1 MTKIEIP
8 VPPTIRYLSEWPD
21 LLNLIPGNKVIINKR
36 KTGCGGTTL
45 FLEASQPLI
54 LVSPRVNLLYSKHAQ
69 YPNTHLFRQKDDS
82 RSVETLKKN
91 LGNYYSICTGPLP
104 FSGMKKISPIVLVT
118 VDSYKYVAEQL
129 SHMGVLQEFTVLVDE
144 FQELM
149 SDSKFKGATEIEF
162 LHNLHGLK
170 KIVYLSAT
178 PIPEPYIEQM
188 DDFADV
194 DYTYDLIWDPSV
206 MEVSRLQSIPYK
218 KGETARSICVK
229 VIKDFQNN
237 GYFARK
243 RIGGVTVKS
252 IEAVFFINEVAT
264 ILQIIKDASL
274 DPNDVNVLC
283 SVSNKRIPELTKMG
297 VHVGELATDKDNP
310 VNRTFTFCTR
320 ASFSGVDFYSNSA
333 MTYIFSDGV
342 LDWHT
347 HDLIIDVPQIL
358 GRQRLDKNPFWKDAV
373 LFYRPQSKVET
384 MKEAATRIQQKEDNS
399 INWINNFNA
408 CDDKTKLMLADG
420 IRKRDPKKK
429 YDDDYVDI
437 VDDTV
442 NGGFVVKLNY
452 LVRNVEIRDY
462 QLAAFVYSSP
472 IYLLSTLDSSDAIS
486 VTSTAHVSS
495 SDSPELDTFRQNFFK
510 TERFSDRMK
519 AYAEFRKAHSDMSE
533 LLYQDTF
540 IDFRYHDYFD
550 TLGPDTIDNL
560 NYKEADIEQAYRV
573 ISNTGKILTAC
584 RSRFV
589 SGGKYTLKEIKEGM
603 QEIYNALGLSQRA
616 KAVDIEKYLDVDKK
630 QITSSTTKKREL
642 YYVIK

>member
-1 MTKIEIP
+1 MKKIEIP
-8 VPPTIRYLSEWPD
+8 VPPSIRYLSEWPE
-21 LLNLIPGNKVIINKR
+21 LLKLLHGSKVIINKR

-45 FLEASQPLI
+45 YLNSNEPLI
-54 LVSPRVNLLYSKHAQ
+54 LVSPRVNLLYSKHLQ
-69 YPNTHLFRQKDDS
+69 YPKTHLFRQKDDS
-82 RSVETLKKN
+82 RTVETLKEK
-91 LGNYYSICTGPLP
+91 LGNYYNICTNPIP
-104 FSGMKKISPIVLVT
+104 FPGMKKITPIVLVT

-129 SHMGVLQEFTVLVDE
+129 SHMGVLHEFTVLVDE

-149 SDSKFKGATEIEF
+149 SDSKFKGTTEIEF
-162 LHNLHGLK
+162 LHNLRGLK
-170 KIVYLSAT
+170 KIIYLSAT

-194 DYTYDLIWDPSV
+194 DLYYDLAWNPKA
-206 MEVSRLQSIPYK
+206 MTPSRLHSIPYK

-229 VIKDFQNN
+229 VIKDFQKN

-243 RIGGVTVKS
+243 RIEGVTVNS
-252 IEAVFFINEVAT
+252 LEAVFFVNEVAT
-264 ILQIIKDASL
+264 ILQVIKDAGL

-297 VHVGELATDKDNP
+297 VHVGELCTDEENP

-347 HDLIIDVPQIL
+347 HDIIIDVPQIL
-358 GRQRLDKNPFWKDAV
+358 GRQRLDRNPFWKDAV
-373 LFYRPQSKVET
+373 LFYRPQSKVEA
-384 MKEAATRIQQKEDNS
+384 MEHAAARIQQKVDNS
-399 INWINNFNA
+399 ISWIEKFNA
-408 CDDKTKLMLADG
+408 CDDSTKLMLADG
-420 IRKRDPKKK
+420 IRNRDPKKK
-429 YDDDYVDI
+429 YDNDYVDI

-442 NGGFVVKLNY
+442 NGGFVAKLNY

-472 IYLLSTLDSSDAIS
+472 IYLLATLDSSDAIS

-495 SDSPELDTFRQNFFK
+495 SESTELDAFRQNFFK
-510 TERFSDRMK
+510 TERFSDRMR
-519 AYAEFRKAHSDMSE
+519 AYAEFRKAHSEMSE

-540 IDFRYHDYFD
+540 IDFRYHDDFD
-550 TLGPDTIDNL
+550 TLGPDKLDKL
-560 NYKEADIEQAYRV
+560 NYKEADIEQAYKV
-573 ISNTGKILTAC
+573 LSSTGEIITAC
-584 RSRFV
+584 HSRFV
-589 SGGKYTLKEIKEGM
+589 SGGKYTLKEVKEGL
-603 QEIYNALGLSQRA
+603 QEIYDSLGLQQRA
-616 KAVDIEKYLDVDKK
+616 KAVDIEKYLVVEKK
-630 QITSSTTKKREL
+630 QFTSPTSKKREL

>member
-1 MTKIEIP
+1 MTKIEIS

-54 LVSPRVNLLYSKHAQ
+54 LVSPRVNLLYSKHLQ

-91 LGNYYSICTGPLP
+91 LGNYYSICTNPLP
-104 FSGMKKISPIVLVT
+104 FPGMKKITPIVLVT

-129 SHMGVLQEFTVLVDE
+129 SHMGVLQEFIVLVDE

-178 PIPEPYIEQM
+178 PTPEPYIEQM

-194 DYTYDLIWDPSV
+194 DYYYDLIWDPSV

-218 KGETARSICVK
+218 KKETARSICVK
-229 VIKDFQNN
+229 VIKDFQKN

-252 IEAVFFINEVAT
+252 LEAVFFINEVAT
-264 ILQIIKDASL
+264 ILQIIKDAGL

-297 VHVGELATDKDNP
+297 VHVGELATDRDNP

-320 ASFSGVDFYSNSA
+320 ASFSGVDFYSCSA

-358 GRQRLDKNPFWKDAV
+358 GRQRLDRNPFWKDAI

-399 INWINNFNA
+399 VNWINNFNA

-442 NGGFVVKLNY
+442 NGGFVAKLNY
-452 LVRNVEIRDY
+452 LVRNVEIRDF

-472 IYLLSTLDSSDAIS
+472 ILLLSTLDSSDAIS

-495 SDSPELDTFRQNFFK
+495 SDSPELDTFRQSFFK
-510 TERFSDRMK
+510 TERFSDRMR
-519 AYAEFRKAHSDMSE
+519 AYAEFRKAHSEMSE

-540 IDFRYHDYFD
+540 IDFRFHDYFD
-550 TLGPDTIDNL
+550 TLGPDTIDKL

-573 ISNTGKILTAC
+573 ISNTGKIITAC
-584 RSRFV
+584 HSRFV
-589 SGGKYTLKEIKEGM
+589 SGGRYSLKEVKEGM
-603 QEIYNALGLSQRA
+603 QEIYDALGLSQRA

-630 QITSSTTKKREL
+630 QITSPSTKKREL

>member
-1 MTKIEIP
+1 MKKTEIP
-8 VPPTIRYLSEWPD
+8 VPTSIRYLSEWPD
-21 LLNLIPGNKVIINKR
+21 LLNLIPGSKIIINKR

-45 FLEASQPLI
+45 FLKSDLPLI
-54 LVSPRVNLLYSKHAQ
+54 LVSPRVNLLYSKHLQ
-69 YPNTHLFRQKDDS
+69 FPNTHLFRQKDDS
-82 RSVETLKKN
+82 RTVDTLKKN
-91 LGNYYSICTGPLP
+91 LGTYYTICTGPLP
-104 FSGMKKISPIVLVT
+104 FPGMKKITPIVLVT

-129 SHMGVLQEFTVLVDE
+129 SQMGVLQEFIVLVDE

-149 SDSKFKGATEIEF
+149 SDSKFKGTTEIEF
-162 LHNLHGLK
+162 LHNLRGLK
-170 KIVYLSAT
+170 KIIYLSAT

-206 MEVSRLQSIPYK
+206 MEVSRLQSTPYK

-229 VIKDFQNN
+229 VIKEFQQN

-243 RIGGVTVKS
+243 KISGVTVKS
-252 IEAVFFINEVAT
+252 LEAVFFVNEVAT
-264 ILQIIKDASL
+264 ILQVIKDAKL

-297 VHVGELATDKDNP
+297 VHVGELCTDEENP

-347 HDLIIDVPQIL
+347 HDIIIDVPQIL
-358 GRQRLDKNPFWKDAV
+358 GRQRLDRNPFWKDAV

-384 MKEAATRIQQKEDNS
+384 MEKAAARIQQKVDNS
-399 INWINNFNA
+399 INWIKKFNA
-408 CDDKTKLMLADG
+408 CDDSMKLMLADG

-442 NGGFVVKLNY
+442 NGGFVAKLNY

-462 QLAAFVYSSP
+462 QLAAFVYSNP
-472 IYLLSTLDSSDAIS
+472 IYLLATLDSSEAIS

-519 AYAEFRKAHSDMSE
+519 AYAEFRKDHSDMSE
-533 LLYQDTF
+533 LLYQDSF

-550 TLGPDTIDNL
+550 TLGPDILDKL
-560 NYKEADIEQAYRV
+560 NYKEADIEQAYQV
-573 ISNTGKILTAC
+573 LSSTGKILTAC

-589 SGGKYTLKEIKEGM
+589 SGGKYTLKEVKEAM
-603 QEIYNALGLSQRA
+603 QEIYDSLGLQQRA
-616 KAVDIEKYLDVDKK
+616 KAVDIEKYLDVEKK
-630 QITSSTTKKREL
+630 QLTSPATKKREL

>member
-1 MTKIEIP
+1 MKKIEIP
-8 VPPTIRYLSEWPD
+8 IPPSIRYLSEWPD
-21 LLNLIPGNKVIINKR
+21 LLNQIPGNKVIINKR

-45 FLEASQPLI
+45 FLESSQPLI
-54 LVSPRVNLLYSKHAQ
+54 LVSPRVNLLYSKHLQ
-69 YPNTHLFRQKDDS
+69 YPETHLFRQKDDS
-82 RSVETLKKN
+82 RSAAALKKN
-91 LGNYYSICTGPLP
+91 LGNYYSICTNPLP
-104 FSGMKKISPIVLVT
+104 FPGMKKITPIVLVT

-129 SHMGVLQEFTVLVDE
+129 SQMGVLQEFTVLVDE

-149 SDSKFKGATEIEF
+149 SDSKFKGPTEIEF

-188 DDFADV
+188 EDFDDV
-194 DYTYDLIWDPSV
+194 DYTYDLVWDPSV

-218 KGETARSICVK
+218 KKETARSICVK
-229 VIKDFQNN
+229 VIKDFQKN

-243 RIGGVTVKS
+243 RIGGVTVYS
-252 IEAVFFINEVAT
+252 LEAVFFLNEVAT
-264 ILQIIKDASL
+264 ILQIIKEAKL
-274 DPNDVNVLC
+274 DPKDVNVLC
-283 SVSNKRIPELTKMG
+283 SASNKRIPELTKMG
-297 VHVGELATDKDNP
+297 VHIGELTTDKDAP
-310 VNRTFTFCTR
+310 TNRTFTFCTR

-347 HDLIIDVPQIL
+347 HDVIIDVPQIL
-358 GRQRLDKNPFWKDAV
+358 GRQRLEINPFWKDAV
-373 LFYRPQSKVET
+373 LFYRPKSKVET
-384 MKEAATRIQQKEDNS
+384 MKAAATRIQQKEDNS
-399 INWINNFNA
+399 VAWINHFKA
-408 CDDKTKLMLADG
+408 CDDATKLMLADG

-429 YDDDYVDI
+429 YEDDYVDI

-442 NGGFVVKLNY
+442 NGGFVAKMNY

-472 IYLLSTLDSSDAIS
+472 IYLLSTLDSSDTIS
-486 VTSTAHVSS
+486 VTSATHVSS

-519 AYAEFRKAHSDMSE
+519 AYTEFRKAHSEMSE
-533 LLYQDTF
+533 LLYQDAF
-540 IDFRYHDYFD
+540 IDFRFHDYYD
-550 TLGPDTIDNL
+550 TLTADTLDKL
-560 NYKEADIEQAYRV
+560 NYKEVDIEQAYRV
-573 ISNTGKILTAC
+573 ISNTEKIITAC
-584 RSRFV
+584 HSRFV
-589 SGGKYTLKEIKEGM
+589 TGGKYTLKEVKEGM
-603 QEIYNALGLSQRA
+603 QDIYNALGLSRRA

-630 QITSSTTKKREL
+630 QFTSPTTKKREL

>member
-1 MTKIEIP
+1 MTKTEIP
-8 VPPTIRYLSEWPD
+8 VPTSIRYLSEWPD
-21 LLNLIPGNKVIINKR
+21 LLNLIPGSKVIINKR

-45 FLEASQPLI
+45 FLKSNLPLI
-54 LVSPRVNLLYSKHAQ
+54 LVSPRVNLLYSKHLQ
-69 YPNTHLFRQKDDS
+69 FPNTHLFRQKDDS
-82 RSVETLKKN
+82 RTVDTLKKN
-91 LGNYYSICTGPLP
+91 LGNYYNICTNPLP
-104 FSGMKKISPIVLVT
+104 FPDMKKITPIVLVT

-129 SHMGVLQEFTVLVDE
+129 SHMGVLQEFVVLVDE

-149 SDSKFKGATEIEF
+149 SDSKFKGTTEIEF
-162 LHNLHGLK
+162 LHNLRGLK
-170 KIVYLSAT
+170 KIIYLSAT

-229 VIKDFQNN
+229 VIKEFQQN

-243 RIGGVTVKS
+243 RISGVTVNS
-252 IEAVFFINEVAT
+252 LEAVFFVNEVAT
-264 ILQIIKDASL
+264 ILQVIKDAKL

-283 SVSNKRIPELTKMG
+283 SVSNKRIPELTRMG
-297 VHVGELATDKDNP
+297 VHVGELCTDEENP

-347 HDLIIDVPQIL
+347 HDIIIDVPQIL
-358 GRQRLDKNPFWKDAV
+358 GRQRLDRNPFWKDAI

-384 MKEAATRIQQKEDNS
+384 MEQAAARIQQKEDNS
-399 INWINNFNA
+399 INWIDKFNA
-408 CDDKTKLMLADG
+408 CDDSTKLMLADG

-429 YDDDYVDI
+429 YDNDYVDI

-442 NGGFVVKLNY
+442 NGGFVAKLNY
-452 LVRNVEIRDY
+452 LVRNVEIRDF
-462 QLAAFVYSSP
+462 QLAAFVYSNP
-472 IYLLSTLDSSDAIS
+472 IYLLATLDSSEAIS

-510 TERFSDRMK
+510 TERFSDRMR

-550 TLGPDTIDNL
+550 TLGLDTLDKL

-573 ISNTGKILTAC
+573 LSSTGQIITAC
-584 RSRFV
+584 RSKFV
-589 SGGKYTLKEIKEGM
+589 SGGKYTMKAVKEGL
-603 QEIYNALGLSQRA
+603 QEIYDALGLTQRA
-616 KAVDIEKYLDVDKK
+616 KAVDIEKYLAVEKK
-630 QITSSTTKKREL
+630 QLTSPATKKREL
-642 YYVIK
+642 YYVIR

>member
-206 MEVSRLQSIPYK
+206 MEVSRLQSIPFK

-229 VIKDFQNN
+229 VIKDFRKN

-297 VHVGELATDKDNP
+297 VHVGELATDRDNP

-320 ASFSGVDFYSNSA
+320 ASFSGVDFYSCSA